1 MKKSKNCKTR
11 TARPAVHSFACR
23 GLSRLSSCVLIGL
36 LVLSAASCRS
46 SKKLT
51 QESRVEQSMA
61 EEVDSEVMNFSE
73 TRIQPVKVPMSSV
86 NLDINLDSLRL
97 LPIGAGYTARKGQ
110 AHVKVSRRPPMA
122 DAPERIII
130 EAGCDSLELA
140 CASLTKTVSALKKRL
155 ARQQYKNE
163 NRREELKEK
172 ASFNSVQTAFKWLL
186 TGFLTG
192 LILSKIKTIIS
203 FIKRKL
209 YGK

>member
-1 MKKSKNCKTR
+1 
-11 TARPAVHSFACR
+11 
-23 GLSRLSSCVLIGL
+23 
-36 LVLSAASCRS
+36 
-46 SKKLT
+46 
-51 QESRVEQSMA
+51 
-61 EEVDSEVMNFSE
+61 
-73 TRIQPVKVPMSSV
+73 
-86 NLDINLDSLRL
+86 
-97 LPIGAGYTARKGQ
+97 
-110 AHVKVSRRPPMA
+110 MA

>member
-1 MKKSKNCKTR
+1 MTGWVKL
-11 TARPAVHSFACR
+11 VWLFQ
-23 GLSRLSSCVLIGL
+23 LSSCVLIGL

-110 AHVKVSRRPPMA
+110 AHVKVSRRPPTA

-163 NRREELKEK
+163 NSREEVKEK

-186 TGFLTG
+186 IGFLTG

>member
-1 MKKSKNCKTR
+1 
-11 TARPAVHSFACR
+11 
-23 GLSRLSSCVLIGL
+23 
-36 LVLSAASCRS
+36 
-46 SKKLT
+46 
-51 QESRVEQSMA
+51 MA

-110 AHVKVSRRPPMA
+110 AHVKVSRRPPTA

-163 NRREELKEK
+163 NSREEVKEK
-172 ASFNSVQTAFKWLL
+172 SSFNSVQTAFKWLL
-186 TGFLTG
+186 IGFLTG

>member
-1 MKKSKNCKTR
+1 
-11 TARPAVHSFACR
+11 
-23 GLSRLSSCVLIGL
+23 
-36 LVLSAASCRS
+36 
-46 SKKLT
+46 
-51 QESRVEQSMA
+51 MA

-110 AHVKVSRRPPMA
+110 AHVKVSRRPPTA

-163 NRREELKEK
+163 NSREEVKEK

-186 TGFLTG
+186 IGFLTG